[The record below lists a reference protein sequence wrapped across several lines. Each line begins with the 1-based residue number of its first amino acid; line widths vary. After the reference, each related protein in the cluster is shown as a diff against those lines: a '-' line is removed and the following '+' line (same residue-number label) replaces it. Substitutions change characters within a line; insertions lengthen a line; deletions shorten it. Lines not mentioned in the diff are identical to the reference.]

1 MIYDAMVWLRYAN
14 IDFLIKISID
24 DEVFVCLII

>member
-1 MIYDAMVWLRYAN
+1 MICDATVCLRYAN